1 MIANLKY
8 NKNTGELTIVDKDG
22 DEISLQAEITSD
34 TATRM
39 LFKIE
44 CHDDPV
50 DDSNLPEGIEDGD

>member
-8 NKNTGELTIVDKDG
+8 NKSTGELTIVDKEG

-34 TATRM
+34 TSSRV

-50 DDSNLPEGIEDGD
+50 DNDLPEGIEDGD

>member
-8 NKNTGELTIVDKDG
+8 NKSTGELTIVDKDG

-50 DDSNLPEGIEDGD
+50 NDSNLPEGIEDGD

>member
-8 NKNTGELTIVDKDG
+8 NKSTGELTIVDKEG
-22 DEISLQAEITSD
+22 DEISLQTEIISD
-34 TATRM
+34 TTTRM
-39 LFKIE
+39 LFRIE

>member
-8 NKNTGELTIVDKDG
+8 NKSTNELTIVDKEG

-34 TATRM
+34 TSTRV

-50 DDSNLPEGIEDGD
+50 DNDLPEGIADGD